1 MFSLAY
7 NSKSSL
13 SLGKSQGGRNMK
25 HLVLSMD
32 KSRKRMNASMLAS
45 GHLYLFFSQFRVQ
58 ITLVT
63 MYVPISVDLIKKI
76 PCSYTDRP
84 TQTR

>member
-1 MFSLAY
+1 
-7 NSKSSL
+7 
-13 SLGKSQGGRNMK
+13 MK

-32 KSRKRMNASMLAS
+32 KSRERMNASMLAS
-45 GHLYLFFSQFRVQ
+45 GHLYLFFSQFRAQ